1 MLHGHPP
8 LTNRII
14 KSRSKPIVETT
25 SHGFRGSYRAWDE
38 VSMENA
44 VKEVEMGESIR
55 RAAEM
60 YGIPRSTLH
69 NRVTGKTGFDAK
81 PGPDPYLNLEEEK
94 ELASFLIQSAKIGYP
109 HTKNQVL
116 AMVQRIFVS
125 KGKDD
130 LTVTNGWWE
139 RFCQRH
145 PNISLR
151 TAAPLSFSRAKATDP
166 VVLNHYFDILESCL
180 NDNKIMDCP
189 SRIYNCDETG
199 LPLNPKCLK
208 IVDEKGAKNPSYVTG
223 ESKTQITVLAC
234 TSAAG
239 YAIPPFVI
247 FPRKSLN
254 PALTKGEVPGTLY
267 GLTGNGWMNRE
278 LFYHWLTHHFLLYAP
293 ATRPVLLLLD
303 GHSSHYCPEA
313 VRIAAENKVI
323 IFALPPNT
331 THISQPLD
339 RSCFAPLKMAWR
351 NACHEFYVNNPGRAI
366 TQYDFSEIFAKS
378 WYKAFSMNNIIAGFR
393 VTGVCPFNRSVIKQ
407 HSTDLEDESS
417 ITSFRRDTLAQRTGL
432 AYIPLYSTPT
442 RNCSNVVSTDQS
454 AKKAI
459 NYSTPCQSFLSSPR
473 YSVLHNDSSYEPE
486 RSLFHC
492 RDFRA
497 ASVPVPTTTALGKFL
512 PLPVPPNKM
521 PTKCGK
527 SSGKVLTSKENLL
540 MIQERE
546 QKKLEEARLKA
557 ERKRLREEKAQ
568 LKKLETERKKA
579 VKMQAR
585 STKQIGEDFYSPV
598 GQAKSTCWVF

>member
-1 MLHGHPP
+1 MLIFIVFAMLLHGHPP
-8 LTNRII
+8 LPNRII
-14 KSRSKPIVETT
+14 NSHSKPFVKSA
-25 SHGFRGSYRAWDE
+25 SHGFRGSYKVWDE

-44 VKEVEMGESIR
+44 VKEVELGESVR

-69 NRVTGKTGFDAK
+69 NRVTGKTSFYTK

-94 ELASFLIQSAKIGYP
+94 ELASFLILSAKIGYP
-109 HTKNQVL
+109 HTRNQVL
-116 AMVQRIFVS
+116 AMVQRILVS
-125 KGKDD
+125 KGKDH

-145 PNISLR
+145 PNICLR
-151 TAAPLSFSRAKATDP
+151 TAAPLSLSRAKATDP
-166 VVLNHYFDILESCL
+166 EVFNCYFDILESCL
-180 NDNKIMDCP
+180 KDNKIMDCP
-189 SRIYNCDETG
+189 SRIFNCDETG

-208 IVDEKGAKNPSYVTG
+208 IVDEKGAKNSSYVTG
-223 ESKTQITVLAC
+223 EGKTQITVLAC

-239 YAIPPFVI
+239 FAIPPFVI

-267 GLTGNGWMNRE
+267 GLTENGWMNGE
-278 LFYHWLTHHFLLYAP
+278 LFYYWLTHHFLLYVP

-303 GHSSHYCPEA
+303 GHSSHYCPETI
-313 VRIAAENKVI
+313 RIAAENKVL

-351 NACHEFYVNNPGRAI
+351 NACHEFSINNPGRAI

-378 WYKAFSMNNIIAGFR
+378 WYKAFSMNNIIDGFK
-393 VTGVCPFNRSVIKQ
+393 VTGVCPFDRSVVKR
-407 HSTDLEDESS
+407 HLTGLEDEN

-442 RNCSNVVSTDQS
+442 RSKSVSISCTDQTAMKTNNS
-454 AKKAI
+454 
-459 NYSTPCQSFLSSPR
+459 STPYQSQSFLSS
-473 YSVLHNDSSYEPE
+473 SVLHNDTCHDNSSYEPSGSE
-486 RSLFHC
+486 ALKQSLLNVPSK
-492 RDFRA
+492 DFQA
-497 ASVPVPTTTALGKFL
+497 ASVPFPTTTTLDKFL
-512 PLPVPPNKM
+512 HLPVPPNKM
-521 PTKCGK
+521 PTKHGK
-527 SSGKVLTSKENLL
+527 SSGKVLTSQQNLL

-546 QKKLEEARLKA
+546 EKKKEEAQLKA
-557 ERKRLREEKAQ
+557 ERK
-568 LKKLETERKKA
+568 
-579 VKMQAR
+579 
-585 STKQIGEDFYSPV
+585 
-598 GQAKSTCWVF
+598 